1 MPGAI
6 LDQAQGNPN
15 LKTIDPEIPDFASR
29 RNALHKFAGFGCNKK
44 QYLRYFTVDQERKSL
59 TYYKQ
64 EKDADFKKSLELK
77 DSKAF
82 IEARDDFYDTKKAG
96 KSQSGDTWAD
106 PN

>member
-1 MPGAI
+1 VPGAI
-6 LDQAQGNPN
+6 LDQAQANQN

-29 RNALHKFAGFGCNKK
+29 RNALHKFAGVCNKK
-44 QYLRYFTVDQERKSL
+44 QYLRFFTVDQERKHL

-64 EKDADFKKSLELK
+64 EKDRDFKKSMELK

-82 IEARDDFYDTKKAG
+82 IEARDDFYDKKQAG
-96 KSQSGDTWAD
+96 KSQGGDTWAD